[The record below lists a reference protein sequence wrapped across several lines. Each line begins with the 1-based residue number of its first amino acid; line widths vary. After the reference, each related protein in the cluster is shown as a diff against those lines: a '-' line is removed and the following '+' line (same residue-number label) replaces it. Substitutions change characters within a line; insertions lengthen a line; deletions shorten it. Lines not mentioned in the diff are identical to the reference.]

1 MCRCVRREGVGCRQ
15 MVDMI
20 AGPGHVPA
28 AWCGE
33 DLGRAG
39 VAGITIQPLSLI
51 ICTLFCNLHWGSG
64 IRWISPPDNLSLQ
77 PRLAQMNTKQ
87 QLSSPLLSTVQTCK
101 QCLKIFRIDNGE
113 YKCHRRHPLLC
124 IVMLDLWCLT
134 HQPTWF
140 KENSGRDY
148 LFKCQIAILNAV
160 VGNGPVSSNTAYM
173 SGCVAWHRAAA
184 RSLIF
189 IKAVTHISE

>member
-1 MCRCVRREGVGCRQ
+1 MCRCLWREGVGCRQ

-28 AWCGE
+28 AGCGE

-87 QLSSPLLSTVQTCK
+87 QLSSPLLSSVQTCK
-101 QCLKIFRIDNGE
+101 QCLTIFRMRSKIVTEGTHYCTLSFVCKDLHCWLFRICGALPII
-113 YKCHRRHPLLC
+113 CHSFSENLG
-124 IVMLDLWCLT
+124 
-134 HQPTWF
+134 TWF
-140 KENSGRDY
+140 
-148 LFKCQIAILNAV
+148 NA
-160 VGNGPVSSNTAYM
+160 
-173 SGCVAWHRAAA
+173 R
-184 RSLIF
+184 LLQ
-189 IKAVTHISE
+189 

>member
-1 MCRCVRREGVGCRQ
+1 MCRCLWREGVGCRQ

-28 AWCGE
+28 AGCGE

-87 QLSSPLLSTVQTCK
+87 QLSSPLLSSVQTCR
-101 QCLKIFRIDNGE
+101 QCLTMDNCPNWPLPLWVLFLSAKQT
-113 YKCHRRHPLLC
+113 YKSCC
-124 IVMLDLWCLT
+124 KCCTSVSQFTFVQNLT
-134 HQPTWF
+134 
-140 KENSGRDY
+140 N
-148 LFKCQIAILNAV
+148 
-160 VGNGPVSSNTAYM
+160 
-173 SGCVAWHRAAA
+173 
-184 RSLIF
+184 
-189 IKAVTHISE
+189 